1 MGEGKKGSWKMVERL
16 RGDRLRIFRNERF
29 HTVDSPLKIIIVR
42 IFKQI
47 EEAHIRQANARVLL
61 SLYQL

>member
-1 MGEGKKGSWKMVERL
+1 MAIDYGYSVMKGF
-16 RGDRLRIFRNERF
+16 I
-29 HTVDSPLKIIIVR
+29 DSPLKIIIVR